1 MNLIKQLEELAF
13 GTRLKLLTERI
24 LQDGAK
30 VYRAQNIDFEPRWFT
45 IFYLLHKQSPLGITE
60 ISQML
65 GISQPAVSQVAE
77 AMVKKG
83 LVKII
88 KEKKDTRKKLL
99 ALSAKGESLIPVLK
113 PLWESFE
120 EATKELFTSIGFD
133 MIFIIDKMERAL
145 DNKDLYTRIS
155 EKIKAKQN
163 HAINIIDYDSQ
174 YKDIFR
180 DLNYEWLNKY
190 FEVED
195 MDKKLLSDPEN
206 QIIKR
211 GGHIFFA
218 EHNDEILGTAAL
230 IKHDSKTYELAKM
243 AVTEK
248 AQGRQIGKKLA
259 VKIIDMAKKNNAQTL
274 VLETS
279 KKLQTALNLYNSLGF
294 EQVEFTTPSEYSRST
309 IKMEMKLD

>member
-1 MNLIKQLEELAF
+1 
-13 GTRLKLLTERI
+13 
-24 LQDGAK
+24 
-30 VYRAQNIDFEPRWFT
+30 
-45 IFYLLHKQSPLGITE
+45 
-60 ISQML
+60 
-65 GISQPAVSQVAE
+65 
-77 AMVKKG
+77 
-83 LVKII
+83 
-88 KEKKDTRKKLL
+88 
-99 ALSAKGESLIPVLK
+99 
-113 PLWESFE
+113 
-120 EATKELFTSIGFD
+120 LFTSIGFD

-218 EHNDEILGTAAL
+218 EHNDEILGTVAV

-248 AQGRQIGKKLA
+248 VKGRQMGKKLE
-259 VKIIDMAKKNNAQTL
+259 VN
-274 VLETS
+274 
-279 KKLQTALNLYNSLGF
+279 
-294 EQVEFTTPSEYSRST
+294 
-309 IKMEMKLD
+309 